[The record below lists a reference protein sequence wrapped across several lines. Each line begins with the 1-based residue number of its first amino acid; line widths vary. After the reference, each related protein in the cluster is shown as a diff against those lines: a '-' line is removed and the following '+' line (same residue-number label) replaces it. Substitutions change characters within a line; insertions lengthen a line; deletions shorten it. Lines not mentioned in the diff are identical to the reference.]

1 MDFHSHI
8 GQDQWVVETL
18 SRRRD
23 GYFLD
28 FGAFDGVTASNTL
41 VLEREFGWKGITVDA
56 NPTCFAALC
65 ETRSSICV
73 NAALWPTSRESVEM
87 IDAHGLSSMRQF
99 MDKDENRE
107 ARAEGGRGFFS
118 IDTINPT
125 ELLRRYKAPERI
137 EYMSL
142 DLEGAELD
150 VLQAI
155 DLETYQIA
163 IMTIEHGENPQRQEA
178 LRAHLRPLGYK
189 VLTRHYDDWFFHPE
203 YVARLQLPG
212 ELFNPY
218 AAYEHVRTHFVI
230 A

>member
-1 MDFHSHI
+1 MEFHSHI
-8 GQDQWVVETL
+8 GQDQWVIETL
-18 SRRRD
+18 CHRRD

-41 VLEREFGWKGITVDA
+41 ALERDLGWKGISVEA
-56 NPTCFAALC
+56 NPTYYPALC
-65 ETRSSICV
+65 ESRSTICI
-73 NAALWPTSRESVEM
+73 NAALWPISRESVEM
-87 IDAHGLSSMRQF
+87 VDAHGLSSLRQY
-99 MDKDENRE
+99 MDVDGNQPAREN
-107 ARAEGGRGFFS
+107 ASSGFFS

-125 ELLRRYKAPERI
+125 ELLQRFKAPARI

-142 DLEGAELD
+142 DVEGCELD

-155 DLETYQIA
+155 DFSTYQIA
-163 IMTIEHGENPQRQEA
+163 MMTVEHSEFPARQDA
-178 LRAHLRPLGYK
+178 IRAFLQPLGYK
-189 VLTRHYDDWFFHPE
+189 VFRRYYDDWFFHPE

-230 A
+230 G